1 MKEKFLRNPMASL
14 CGIYALIVLAVFPL
28 VFHDY
33 YFDIVDVKYIFY
45 WVSSLVFIVLSLVT
59 FCVLR
64 IRGKKA
70 AADGSGKD
78 ASGKQVSEKGRGL
91 AFMKDFRSSWPVWM
105 LIIFWVNTLISTL
118 QSEFLYESVWG
129 NEGRYTGLFLISIYT
144 VTTLLLAFFSEPK
157 RWYLDAFLVTSCIVE
172 ILGILDYGGLDV
184 LQFGRFGEQV
194 GEMAIFTSTIGNV
207 NFYTSF
213 LSFSVAVAA
222 VYCVAEEN
230 SRRQFVYT
238 LLTVIAYTALI
249 LGQSDS
255 AYLTIGC
262 LFALLPFA
270 FFRNRKGVFRVML
283 QYVLFAW
290 IMCFLGFLNDAFR
303 TVVADGGILLAVGGS
318 LGFRILTLLMTGMA
332 VGLYLWQ
339 KKESGQ
345 DTGNLQD
352 AAMLKSLRLVWGG
365 FVLAAFLAVAFILY
379 DANALGHADRYAAL
393 KRYVLFN
400 DDWGTERG
408 FAWRV
413 GLTAWWQQPLIHKIF
428 GYGPETFGILT
439 WDYRRASA
447 DAYGFIFDSMHNE
460 YLQNLVTMG
469 PIGMLSYMGLIVG
482 SVIVI
487 WKTAKSN
494 KEKTWLFAAAF
505 AIACYGTQAMVNIS
519 MPIVAPVMW
528 VLIGLGLSAVREAAH
543 GAEEKE
549 E

>member
-64 IRGKKA
+64 VRGKKTA
-70 AADGSGKD
+70 SDGSGKQ
-78 ASGKQVSEKGRGL
+78 GSEKGRGL
-91 AFMKDFRSSWPVWM
+91 AFMKDFRASWPVWM

-144 VTTLLLAFFSEPK
+144 VTTLLLVFFSEPK
-157 RWYLDAFLVTSCIVE
+157 RWYLDAFLGTSCIVE

-230 SRRQFVYT
+230 SRRRFVYT

-270 FFRNRKGVFRVML
+270 FFRNRKGVFRVAV

-290 IMCFLGFLNDAFR
+290 IMCFLGFLNDVFR
-303 TVVADGGILLAVGGS
+303 TVAADGGILLAVGGS
-318 LGFRILTLLMTGMA
+318 LGFRILTLLMTGMVVA
-332 VGLYLWQ
+332 LYLWQ
-339 KKESGQ
+339 KKESSQ
-345 DTGNLQD
+345 KAGNPQD
-352 AAMLKSLRLVWGG
+352 AAMMKRLRLVWGG
-365 FVLAAFLAVAFILY
+365 VVLAAFLIVAFILY

-393 KRYVLFN
+393 RRYVLFN

-413 GLTAWWQQPLIHKIF
+413 GLTAWWQQPLIHKLF

-439 WDYRRASA
+439 WEYRKASTN
-447 DAYGFIFDSMHNE
+447 AYGIIFDSMHNE

-469 PIGMLSYMGLIVG
+469 PIGMLSYLGLIIG

-487 WKTAKSN
+487 WKTAKSAE
-494 KEKTWLFAAAF
+494 EKTWLFAAAF

-549 E
+549 K

>member
-1 MKEKFLRNPMASL
+1 
-14 CGIYALIVLAVFPL
+14 
-28 VFHDY
+28 
-33 YFDIVDVKYIFY
+33 
-45 WVSSLVFIVLSLVT
+45 VSSLVFIVLSLVT

-64 IRGKKA
+64 VRGKKTA
-70 AADGSGKD
+70 SDGSGKQ
-78 ASGKQVSEKGRGL
+78 GSEKGRGL
-91 AFMKDFRSSWPVWM
+91 AFLKDFRASWPVWM

-144 VTTLLLAFFSEPK
+144 VTTLLLVFFSEPK
-157 RWYLDAFLVTSCIVE
+157 RWYLDAFLFTSCIVE
-172 ILGILDYGGLDV
+172 ILGILDYGGLDL

-194 GEMAIFTSTIGNV
+194 GEMKIFTSTIGNV

-213 LSFSVAVAA
+213 LSFGVAVAV
-222 VYCVAEEN
+222 VYCVAEKN

-270 FFRNRKGVFRVML
+270 FFRNRKGVSRVAV

-290 IMCFLGFLNDAFR
+290 IMCFLGFLNDVFR
-303 TVVADGGILLAVGGS
+303 TVAADGGILLAVGGS

-339 KKESGQ
+339 KKESSQ
-345 DTGNLQD
+345 KVGNPQD
-352 AAMLKSLRLVWGG
+352 AAMMKRLRLVWGG
-365 FVLAAFLAVAFILY
+365 LVLAAFLIVAFILY

-393 KRYVLFN
+393 RRYVLFN

-413 GLTAWWQQPLIHKIF
+413 GLTAWWQQPLIHKLF

-439 WDYRRASA
+439 WEYRKASTN
-447 DAYGFIFDSMHNE
+447 AYGIIFDSMHNE

-469 PIGMLSYMGLIVG
+469 PVGMLSYLGLIIG

-487 WKTAKSN
+487 WKTAKSAE
-494 KEKTWLFAAAF
+494 EKTWLFAAAF

-549 E
+549 K

>member
-45 WVSSLVFIVLSLVT
+45 WVTSLIFIVLSLVT
-59 FCVLR
+59 LCVLR
-64 IRGKKA
+64 VRGKKTA
-70 AADGSGKD
+70 LDTSGES
-78 ASGKQVSEKGRGL
+78 ASGKRRGL
-91 AFMKDFRSSWPVWM
+91 AFLKDFRASWPVWM

-144 VTTLLLAFFSEPK
+144 VTTLLLVFFSEPK
-157 RWYLDAFLVTSCIVE
+157 RWYLDAFLFTSCIVE
-172 ILGILDYGGLDV
+172 ILGILDYGGLDI

-194 GEMAIFTSTIGNV
+194 GEMKIFTSTIGNV

-213 LSFSVAVAA
+213 LSFGVAVAV
-222 VYCVAEEN
+222 VYCVAEKN

-270 FFRNRKGVFRVML
+270 FFRNRKGVFRVAV

-290 IMCFLGFLNDAFR
+290 IMCFLGFLNEVFR

-318 LGFRILTLLMTGMA
+318 LGFRILTLLMTGMVVA
-332 VGLYLWQ
+332 LYLWQ
-339 KKESGQ
+339 KKESSQ
-345 DTGNLQD
+345 KAGNPQD
-352 AAMLKSLRLVWGG
+352 AAMMKRLRLVWGG
-365 FVLAAFLAVAFILY
+365 LVLAAFLIVAFILY

-393 KRYVLFN
+393 RRYVLFN

-413 GLTAWWQQPLIHKIF
+413 GLTAWWQQPLIHRLF

-439 WDYRRASA
+439 WEYRKASTN
-447 DAYGFIFDSMHNE
+447 AYGIIFDSMHNE

-469 PIGMLSYMGLIVG
+469 PIGMLSYLGLIIG

-487 WKTAKSN
+487 WKTAKSA
-494 KEKTWLFAAAF
+494 EERTWLFAAAF

-543 GAEEKE
+543 GAEEK
-549 E
+549 

>member
-70 AADGSGKD
+70 ASDGSGKQ
-78 ASGKQVSEKGRGL
+78 GSEKERGL
-91 AFMKDFRSSWPVWM
+91 AFLKDFRASWPVWM

-144 VTTLLLAFFSEPK
+144 VTTLLLVFFSEPK

-345 DTGNLQD
+345 EAGNPQD
-352 AAMLKSLRLVWGG
+352 AAMLKRIRLVWGG

-379 DANALGHADRYAAL
+379 DANALGHADHYAAL

-487 WKTAKSN
+487 WKTAKSAE
-494 KEKTWLFAAAF
+494 EKTWLFAAAF

-549 E
+549 D

>member
-64 IRGKKA
+64 VRGKKTA
-70 AADGSGKD
+70 SDGSGKQ
-78 ASGKQVSEKGRGL
+78 GSEKGRRL
-91 AFMKDFRSSWPVWM
+91 AFLKDFRASWPVWM

-144 VTTLLLAFFSEPK
+144 VTTLLLVFFSEPK

-339 KKESGQ
+339 KKGSGQ
-345 DTGNLQD
+345 EAGNPQD
-352 AAMLKSLRLVWGG
+352 AAMLKRLRLVWGG
-365 FVLAAFLAVAFILY
+365 FVLAAFLIVAFILY

-393 KRYVLFN
+393 RRYVLFN

-413 GLTAWWQQPLIHKIF
+413 GLTAWWQQPLIHKLF

-439 WDYRRASA
+439 WEYRKASTN
-447 DAYGFIFDSMHNE
+447 AYGIIFDSMHNE

-469 PIGMLSYMGLIVG
+469 PIGMLSYLGLIIG

-487 WKTAKSN
+487 WKTAKSAE
-494 KEKTWLFAAAF
+494 EKTWLFAAAF

>member
-64 IRGKKA
+64 VRGKKTA
-70 AADGSGKD
+70 SDG
-78 ASGKQVSEKGRGL
+78 SGKQVSEKGRGL
-91 AFMKDFRSSWPVWM
+91 AFLKDFKSSWPVWM

-144 VTTLLLAFFSEPK
+144 VTTLLLVFFSEPK

-172 ILGILDYGGLDV
+172 ILGILDYGGLDI

-222 VYCVAEEN
+222 VYCVVEEN

-352 AAMLKSLRLVWGG
+352 EAMLKRIRLVWGG

-469 PIGMLSYMGLIVG
+469 PIGMLSYLGLIIG
-482 SVIVI
+482 SVIAI
-487 WKTAKSN
+487 WKTAKSA

>member
-33 YFDIVDVKYIFY
+33 YFDIVNVKYIFY

-70 AADGSGKD
+70 ASYGSGKQD
-78 ASGKQVSEKGRGL
+78 SEKGRGL
-91 AFMKDFRSSWPVWM
+91 AFLKDFRSSWPVWM

-144 VTTLLLAFFSEPK
+144 VTTLLLVFFSEPK
-157 RWYLDAFLVTSCIVE
+157 RWYLDAFLFTSCIVE

-222 VYCVAEEN
+222 VNCVAEEN

-290 IMCFLGFLNDAFR
+290 IMCFLGFLNDVFR

-352 AAMLKSLRLVWGG
+352 EAMLKRIRLVWGG

-379 DANALGHADRYAAL
+379 DANALGHAERYAAL

-413 GLTAWWQQPLIHKIF
+413 GLTAWWQQPLIHKLF

-469 PIGMLSYMGLIVG
+469 PIGMLSYLGLIIG

-487 WKTAKSN
+487 WKTAKSAE
-494 KEKTWLFAAAF
+494 EKTWLFAAAF

>member
-1 MKEKFLRNPMASL
+1 
-14 CGIYALIVLAVFPL
+14 
-28 VFHDY
+28 
-33 YFDIVDVKYIFY
+33 
-45 WVSSLVFIVLSLVT
+45 
-59 FCVLR
+59 
-64 IRGKKA
+64 
-70 AADGSGKD
+70 
-78 ASGKQVSEKGRGL
+78 
-91 AFMKDFRSSWPVWM
+91 
-105 LIIFWVNTLISTL
+105 
-118 QSEFLYESVWG
+118 
-129 NEGRYTGLFLISIYT
+129 
-144 VTTLLLAFFSEPK
+144 
-157 RWYLDAFLVTSCIVE
+157 
-172 ILGILDYGGLDV
+172 
-184 LQFGRFGEQV
+184 
-194 GEMAIFTSTIGNV
+194 
-207 NFYTSF
+207 
-213 LSFSVAVAA
+213 
-222 VYCVAEEN
+222 
-230 SRRQFVYT
+230 
-238 LLTVIAYTALI
+238 
-249 LGQSDS
+249 
-255 AYLTIGC
+255 
-262 LFALLPFA
+262 
-270 FFRNRKGVFRVML
+270 ML

-345 DTGNLQD
+345 EAGNPQD
-352 AAMLKSLRLVWGG
+352 AAMLKRIRLVWGG

-469 PIGMLSYMGLIVG
+469 PIGMLSYLGLIIG
-482 SVIVI
+482 SVIAI
-487 WKTAKSN
+487 WKTAKSA

>member
-45 WVSSLVFIVLSLVT
+45 WVSSLIFIVLSLVT
-59 FCVLR
+59 FCILR
-64 IRGKKA
+64 VRGKK
-70 AADGSGKD
+70 DVSD

-91 AFMKDFRSSWPVWM
+91 AFMKGFRSSWPVWM
-105 LIIFWVNTLISTL
+105 LIIFWVTTLISTL
-118 QSEFLYESVWG
+118 QSEFLYESVG
-129 NEGRYTGLFLISIYT
+129 GTEGRYTGLFLISIYT
-144 VTTLLLAFFSEPK
+144 VTTLLLVFFSEPK

-194 GEMAIFTSTIGNV
+194 GDMAIFTSTIGNV

-213 LSFSVAVAA
+213 LSFGVAVAA
-222 VYCVAEEN
+222 VYCVAEKN

-238 LLTVIAYTALI
+238 LLVAIAYTALI

-303 TVVADGGILLAVGGS
+303 TVAADGGILLAVGGS
-318 LGFRILTLLMTGMA
+318 LGFRILTLLMTGMVVA
-332 VGLYLWQ
+332 LYLWQ
-339 KKESGQ
+339 KKESSQ
-345 DTGNLQD
+345 KAGNPQD
-352 AAMLKSLRLVWGG
+352 AAMMKRLRLVWGG
-365 FVLAAFLAVAFILY
+365 LVLAAFLIVAFILY
-379 DANALGHADRYAAL
+379 DANALGHADHYAAL
-393 KRYVLFN
+393 RRYVLFN

-439 WDYRRASA
+439 WEYRRASA
-447 DAYGFIFDSMHNE
+447 EAYGFIFDSMHNE

-469 PIGMLSYMGLIVG
+469 PIGMLSYLGLIIG

-487 WKTAKSN
+487 WKTAKSAE
-494 KEKTWLFAAAF
+494 EKTWLFAAAF

-528 VLIGLGLSAVREAAH
+528 ILIGLGLSAVREAAH

-549 E
+549 K

>member
-45 WVSSLVFIVLSLVT
+45 WVSSLIFIALSLVT

-64 IRGKKA
+64 VRGKKTA
-70 AADGSGKD
+70 SGSSGES
-78 ASGKQVSEKGRGL
+78 ASGKRRGL
-91 AFMKDFRSSWPVWM
+91 AFLKDFRSSWPVWM

-144 VTTLLLAFFSEPK
+144 VTTLLLVFFSEPK
-157 RWYLDAFLVTSCIVE
+157 RWYLDAFLGTSCIVE

-194 GEMAIFTSTIGNV
+194 GEMKIFTSTIGNV

-213 LSFSVAVAA
+213 LSFGVAVAA
-222 VYCVAEEN
+222 VYCVAEKN

-238 LLTVIAYTALI
+238 LLAVVAYTALI

-270 FFRNRKGVFRVML
+270 FFRNRKGVFRVAV
-283 QYVLFAW
+283 QYTMFAV
-290 IMCFLGFLNDAFR
+290 IMCCLSVLNDIFKP
-303 TVVADGGILLAVGGS
+303 VGDDGGLLLAVGGS
-318 LGFRILTLLMTGMA
+318 MGFRILTVLMIAAT
-332 VGLYLWQ
+332 VFLYRWQ
-339 KKESGQ
+339 KKTSSGEE
-345 DTGNLQD
+345 
-352 AAMLKSLRLVWGG
+352 AMVRRLRLGWGF
-365 FVLAAFLAVAFILY
+365 FVLAAFLLVAFILY
-379 DANALGHADRYAAL
+379 DANALGHADRYAVI
-393 KRYVLFN
+393 KRYVIFS
-400 DDWGTERG
+400 DEWGTERG

-469 PIGMLSYMGLIVG
+469 PIGMLSYLGLIIG

-487 WKTAKSN
+487 WKTAKSAE
-494 KEKTWLFAAAF
+494 EKTWLFAAAF